1 MLLCLQP
8 EQNPQ
13 PQERIQIGL
22 FSFSSQVQNDCV
34 VGQPSGYS
42 TLSIF
47 INILKTQKTIY
58 FFQLKNFLMEIQ
70 IIYQVVLVSGIQESD
85 SVICTYIH
93 MYIHICTYTHT
104 YIYIYCC
111 CSFPQSCL
119 TLCNPTCCSMQGC
132 PVLHQ
137 LLDHVQTHV
146 HQVSDAIQLTLLSS
160 VVLISSCLQTFP
172 ASGSFPMSQLFA

>member
-58 FFQLKNFLMEIQ
+58 FFPIKKFFNGNIDNLPGC
-70 IIYQVVLVSGIQESD
+70 VSFR
-85 SVICTYIH
+85 YI
-93 MYIHICTYTHT
+93 
-104 YIYIYCC
+104 
-111 CSFPQSCL
+111 
-119 TLCNPTCCSMQGC
+119 GK
-132 PVLHQ
+132 
-137 LLDHVQTHV
+137 
-146 HQVSDAIQLTLLSS
+146 
-160 VVLISSCLQTFP
+160 
-172 ASGSFPMSQLFA
+172 